1 MLDLGN
7 VDEANR
13 KVLDNERIKQLI
25 HVLMKVYKKIL
36 LLALRLQLEDDQYI

>member
-13 KVLDNERIKQLI
+13 KVLDNERIKLLI
-25 HVLMKVYKKIL
+25 HVLMKVYKNTSPRFE
-36 LLALRLQLEDDQYI
+36 ASA